1 MSSTT
6 IELIEAPAHSLY
18 GTSNFAGK
26 PTRIE
31 AGLLDTSSTH
41 ALGTSKSQNS
51 RNLPQGDNTQDVISP
66 LPAPTTVSQPLER
79 WNYPRSNIPRV
90 FAAFWSLM
98 VLGMNDAA
106 YGAIIPY
113 MGPYYNLSY
122 TLVSLIFLSPFV
134 GYTLSAILNNWIHT
148 HFGQRGIAII
158 CSTCHLVAYTVAVTH
173 PPYPVLVLVY
183 MLAGFGNG
191 IADAA
196 WNVSARQLHPFPLT
210 VQITRN
216 ASVPHDFLNFS
227 LTPITQHRFGWGPW
241 LMPMKCSASC
251 MLSTV

>member
-6 IELIEAPAHSLY
+6 IELLEAPAHQFQA
-18 GTSNFAGK
+18 TSPVADK
-26 PTRIE
+26 RQSYE
-31 AGLLDTSSTH
+31 AGPSNPNRAHGIASSQESPEISQGNKTH
-41 ALGTSKSQNS
+41 
-51 RNLPQGDNTQDVISP
+51 DVISP
-66 LPAPTTVSQPLER
+66 LPVPSTVSQPLER
-79 WNYPRSNIPRV
+79 WNHPRGNTPRV

-134 GYTLSAILNNWIHT
+134 GYTLSAMLNNWIHT
-148 HFGQRGIAII
+148 HFGQRGIAIV
-158 CSTCHLVAYTVAVTH
+158 CSSCHLVAYAVAVTH
-173 PPYPVLVLVY
+173 PPYPVLVIVY

-196 WNVSARQLHPFPLT
+196 WNVSIRLSLLRLDSFWHNMQSGAR
-210 VQITRN
+210 
-216 ASVPHDFLNFS
+216 
-227 LTPITQHRFGWGPW
+227 
-241 LMPMKCSASC
+241 
-251 MLSTV
+251 

>member
-6 IELIEAPAHSLY
+6 IELIEAPAHSLN
-18 GTSNFAGK
+18 GTLNVAGK
-26 PTRIE
+26 LPRREGDVSNTRR
-31 AGLLDTSSTH
+31 AFGSSQ
-41 ALGTSKSQNS
+41 AQNS
-51 RNLPQGDNTQDVISP
+51 PKLPQEDNTQNVISS
-66 LPAPTTVSQPLER
+66 LPAPTTVSQSLER

-90 FAAFWSLM
+90 LAAFWSLM

-148 HFGQRGIAII
+148 HFGQRGIAIV
-158 CSTCHLVAYTVAVTH
+158 CSTCHLVAYVVAVTH
-173 PPYPVLVLVY
+173 PPYPVLVIVY

-196 WNVSARQLHPFPLT
+196 WNVSNEASMLFFFFFHFP
-210 VQITRN
+210 
-216 ASVPHDFLNFS
+216 
-227 LTPITQHRFGWGPW
+227 
-241 LMPMKCSASC
+241 
-251 MLSTV
+251 

>member
-6 IELIEAPAHSLY
+6 IELLEAPAHRLD
-18 GTSNFAGK
+18 GTLAITGRTPSHETGLSR
-26 PTRIE
+26 PTR
-31 AGLLDTSSTH
+31 
-41 ALGTSKSQNS
+41 ALGIAIPQETPEIS
-51 RNLPQGDNTQDVISP
+51 QGDKTQDVISP

-79 WNYPRSNIPRV
+79 WNYPRSNTPRV

-148 HFGQRGIAII
+148 HFGQRGIAIV
-158 CSTCHLVAYTVAVTH
+158 CSSCHLVAYVVAVTH
-173 PPYPVLVLVY
+173 PPYPVLVIVY

-196 WNVSARQLHPFPLT
+196 WNVSLLLSLCSISMILHDILL
-210 VQITRN
+210 R
-216 ASVPHDFLNFS
+216 ALLNS
-227 LTPITQHRFGWGPW
+227 LTEYLRPGWGPW
-241 LMPMKCSASC
+241 QMPTKCSASC
-251 MLSTV
+251 MLSTA

>member
-6 IELIEAPAHSLY
+6 IELTKAPFHRFE
-18 GTSNFAGK
+18 GTSAIIDRT
-26 PTRIE
+26 PRASHE
-31 AGLLDTSSTH
+31 AGPADSTR
-41 ALGTSKSQNS
+41 ALGKAIAQNNPEIS
-51 RNLPQGDNTQDVISP
+51 RADKTQDVISP

-79 WNYPRSNIPRV
+79 WNHPRSNTPRV
-90 FAAFWSLM
+90 FAAFWSLL

-148 HFGQRGIAII
+148 HFGQRGVAIL
-158 CSTCHLVAYTVAVTH
+158 CSGCHLIAYVVAATH
-173 PPYPVLVLVY
+173 PPYPVLVIVY

-196 WNVSARQLHPFPLT
+196 WNVSEKL
-210 VQITRN
+210 
-216 ASVPHDFLNFS
+216 S
-227 LTPITQHRFGWGPW
+227 L
-241 LMPMKCSASC
+241 
-251 MLSTV
+251 

>member
-1 MSSTT
+1 
-6 IELIEAPAHSLY
+6 
-18 GTSNFAGK
+18 
-26 PTRIE
+26 
-31 AGLLDTSSTH
+31 
-41 ALGTSKSQNS
+41 
-51 RNLPQGDNTQDVISP
+51 
-66 LPAPTTVSQPLER
+66 
-79 WNYPRSNIPRV
+79 
-90 FAAFWSLM
+90 M

-158 CSTCHLVAYTVAVTH
+158 CSVCHLVAYTVAVTH
-173 PPYPVLVLVY
+173 PPYPVLVVVY

-196 WNVSARQLHPFPLT
+196 WNVSEH
-210 VQITRN
+210 
-216 ASVPHDFLNFS
+216 AS
-227 LTPITQHRFGWGPW
+227 
-241 LMPMKCSASC
+241 
-251 MLSTV
+251 MLSLLVKLW